1 MIREGIR
8 RLSSLEEKVRANKKL
23 QKNSVMST
31 TVVRVSLV
39 AQMAKN
45 LPAIQETRVR
55 FLGLEDPLEKG
66 MAIHSSILAQRIQ
79 WTEKPGGLQRMG
91 SQSHT

>member
-45 LPAIQETRVR
+45 LPAIQETWV
-55 FLGLEDPLEKG
+55 
-66 MAIHSSILAQRIQ
+66 
-79 WTEKPGGLQRMG
+79 
-91 SQSHT
+91 